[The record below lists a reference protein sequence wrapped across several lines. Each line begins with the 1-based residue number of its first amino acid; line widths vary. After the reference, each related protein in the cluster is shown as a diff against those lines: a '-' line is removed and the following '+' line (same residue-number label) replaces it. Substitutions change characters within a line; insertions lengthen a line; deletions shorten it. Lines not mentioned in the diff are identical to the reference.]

1 MFSFENKNS
10 AIIRNTSLVSSSG
23 ISKDCKCNTHT
34 DDCRDEMKTTTKKPT
49 NQQLTFSFSVSA
61 LTLINYQCKATG
73 MPNSLHGNGYG
84 SEKLCGSSSSLS
96 FDCFTT
102 IREGDGKRNT
112 LQKSA

>member
-1 MFSFENKNS
+1 M
-10 AIIRNTSLVSSSG
+10 TVG
-23 ISKDCKCNTHT
+23 
-34 DDCRDEMKTTTKKPT
+34 MKWRQQQKKPT

-102 IREGDGKRNT
+102 TKTPSACQKQTQPILEKDWT
-112 LQKSA
+112 LISC